1 MSFCRCLSQCE
12 KRGRTTPGGK
22 SVSTASPSTIAA
34 ADLDD
39 DLSDEQEEF
48 ETPVKGRPPK
58 RKAAMKSLE
67 DQSDSEDD
75 YEASESDSEDEEDDE
90 SDSDEDFEV
99 RRVHEK
105 QASLKGKGK
114 AKVAAREHKR

>member
-1 MSFCRCLSQCE
+1 LQCE

-39 DLSDEQEEF
+39 NLSDEQEEF
-48 ETPVKGRPPK
+48 ETPVKGRRPK
-58 RKAAMKSLE
+58 RKAAMKSRGVSE
-67 DQSDSEDD
+67 DHSDSEDD

-90 SDSDEDFEV
+90 SDSDEEFEV
-99 RRVHEK
+99 RRVHGK